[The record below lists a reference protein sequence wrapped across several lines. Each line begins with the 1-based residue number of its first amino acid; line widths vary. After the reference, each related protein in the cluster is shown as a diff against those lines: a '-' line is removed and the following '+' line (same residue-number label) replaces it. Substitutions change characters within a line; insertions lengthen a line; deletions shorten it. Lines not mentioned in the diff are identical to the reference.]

1 MEINYNPKPNHTEQT
16 KALVRKLKSLVA
28 EMDAVIQLYEIKTA
42 VPPIP
47 IADLK
52 KAVKIAINI
61 REKVKADQPQAPRVP
76 TDIPNRTS

>member
-28 EMDAVIQLYEIKTA
+28 EMDAIIQLYEIQTA

-52 KAVKIAINI
+52 KAVKIAVNI
-61 REKVKADQPQAPRVP
+61 REKVKAAKPQALP
-76 TDIPNRTS
+76 SAYGHSK